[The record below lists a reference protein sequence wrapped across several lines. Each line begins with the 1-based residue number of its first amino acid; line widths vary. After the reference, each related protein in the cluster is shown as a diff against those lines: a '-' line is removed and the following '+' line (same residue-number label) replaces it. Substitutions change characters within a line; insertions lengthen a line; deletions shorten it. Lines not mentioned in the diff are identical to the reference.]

1 MKKNLLLLV
10 ILAFLSIPTF
20 AQKSVLAMAGIDK
33 GIVIKNLK
41 TTDNGKSPY
50 WIIVSN
56 EKEFLIDTLS
66 AIKYLD
72 PQWMSAI
79 DFPDNE
85 VAKAKYGSAAP
96 QGLVV
101 VTINDKKF
109 PNAFEELKDH
119 MAFIDKHEEVPFYD
133 FTTLP

>member
-1 MKKNLLLLV
+1 MKKNLLLFA

-20 AQKSVLAMAGIDK
+20 AQKSVLAMASVDK
-33 GIVIKNLK
+33 GLVTKNSK

-56 EKEFLIDTLS
+56 EKEFLIDTLN

-79 DFPDNE
+79 DFPDND
-85 VAKAKYGSAAP
+85 VAKAKYGSIAP

-119 MAFIDKHEEVPFYD
+119 MAFIDEHEELPFYD

>member
-1 MKKNLLLLV
+1 MKKNLLLLA

-20 AQKSVLAMAGIDK
+20 AQKPVLASIDK
-33 GIVIKNLK
+33 GLVVKDPK
-41 TTDNGKSPY
+41 TADNGRSPY

-56 EKEFLIDTLS
+56 EKEFRIDTLN

-72 PQWMSAI
+72 PQWMLAI
-79 DFPDNE
+79 DFPDNDFI
-85 VAKAKYGSAAP
+85 KAKYGNAAP

-109 PNAFEELKDH
+109 PNAFRELKDH
-119 MAFIDKHEEVPFYD
+119 MAFIDEHEELPFYD

>member
-33 GIVIKNLK
+33 GRVIKNLK

>member
-1 MKKNLLLLV
+1 LKKNLLLLA
-10 ILAFLSIPTF
+10 ILAFLNIPAF
-20 AQKSVLAMAGIDK
+20 AQKPVLAMASVDK
-33 GIVIKNLK
+33 SIVTKNSK

-56 EKEFLIDTLS
+56 EKEFQIDTLS

-79 DFPDNE
+79 DFPDND
-85 VAKAKYGSAAP
+85 VVKAKYGSVAP

-119 MAFIDKHEEVPFYD
+119 MAFIDEHEELPFYD

>member
-1 MKKNLLLLV
+1 MKKNLLLLA

-20 AQKSVLAMAGIDK
+20 AQKSVLAMASVDK
-33 GIVIKNLK
+33 GLVTKNLK

-85 VAKAKYGSAAP
+85 VAKVKYGSAAP

>member
-1 MKKNLLLLV
+1 MKKNLLLLA

-20 AQKSVLAMAGIDK
+20 AQKSVLASIDK
-33 GIVIKNLK
+33 GLVVKDPK
-41 TTDNGKSPY
+41 TTDTGRSPY

-56 EKEFLIDTLS
+56 EKEFRIDTLN

-72 PQWMSAI
+72 PQWMLAI
-79 DFPDNE
+79 DFPDNDFI
-85 VAKAKYGSAAP
+85 KAKYGNAAP

-109 PNAFEELKDH
+109 PNAFGELKDH
-119 MAFIDKHEEVPFYD
+119 MAFIDEHDELPFYD